1 MELRNILCPLDF
13 SEFSARAYA
22 YAQSLARHYQTTL
35 FAVHVIQSVFSA
47 YPTYIN
53 PDVVDEVSRGLRS
66 FAAEELKEFL
76 EKHTQPGMRMES
88 QIQEGDITDTI
99 LALAQAREAELIVM
113 GTHGRRG
120 LDHWLL
126 GSITEKVLRKARCP
140 VLAVHSSLD
149 QSGAPPSPEVQIRRI
164 LFCVDFSAHSDT
176 GLRYALSL
184 AQEYNAE
191 LTMLHVIEDSVGAK
205 DPEKV
210 RAEATEKLRGLFGSS
225 GPMGGMVKTHVSIG
239 KPYAE
244 IVRYARETAADLI
257 ILGVRGRNVLDL
269 ALFGSTTHRVIQQS
283 SCPVLAVHI

>member
-164 LFCVDFSAHSDT
+164 LFCVDFSAHSDA

-210 RAEATEKLRGLFGSS
+210 RAEATEKLRRLLPSS